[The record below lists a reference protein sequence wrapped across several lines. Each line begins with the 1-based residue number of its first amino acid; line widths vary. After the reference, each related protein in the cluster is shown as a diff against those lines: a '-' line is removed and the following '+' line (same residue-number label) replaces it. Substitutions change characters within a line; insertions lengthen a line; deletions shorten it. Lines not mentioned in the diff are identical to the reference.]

1 MRGLP
6 FFLALLVLLKI
17 QLIVGVWRYNN
28 ILEDENLFTLKNA
41 VFLKYDGSDFVE
53 WEYPESCNVNNKSS
67 PNAIMKCTSPGFQM
81 VKPLVS
87 SPEEEETRYL
97 FISDSFFSFIWYA
110 VVPIDRGSTET
121 SSKKVR
127 MWIIDPE
134 QADPAEINN
143 TALVPSTQSRYIT
156 KHFYNNGQYPVIT
169 LTSKQTHL
177 GHFQKDGY
185 WEAVIPG
192 DERYNDFHIYGQPIS
207 FQHRFVIEG
216 QHTFYWPEPTEPN
229 REREVSLRLAP
240 GSPLLLVWG
249 TCELYHGL
257 LLSDTGALITKNAF
271 LTSEELK
278 VDPGSLP
285 VPPEGYFTV
294 DQAALLE
301 DGIIFRIDGAL
312 YWRDNQDRVLTEH
325 PQLPTSGV
333 MGLYQ
338 RTCCASNYPVQDV
351 ELSSLIVWK
360 DNVLLVGPK
369 QLKNPGRANFLKI
382 VLTVP
387 PTVTFLTASFGS
399 HPASLATLVMN
410 SVPGAI
416 PRSFLT
422 SYNELVPSWITSTF
436 MTKFKLKDIP
446 KGPFEMRFLES
457 ADASLLLWNK
467 ETILYSFHND
477 NEWGEIRPFNASHL
491 SAAANGSK
499 IHQVA
504 LDNSWNMLVKME
516 NNILFY
522 CKVGM
527 HEVVRLHKWIEPDSR
542 MVLYLN
548 QKEQIHMLTLTP
560 EGLHVQKYPMLMET
574 KSAMKG
580 SYHDCPF
587 ISFEHSMNTISYNMD
602 KGDQMVL
609 WAQIVYPE
617 GKGVHVKLLSNNEDL
632 LNIEQK
638 SHFEGVNSVDT
649 VNTTFII
656 SQKVDYSDATS
667 YTHLTKKT
675 SGILTLELVPNQIGN
690 TCNLPKSRISH
701 FNVGCP
707 PNRHIRVARPWGM
720 PCEMHSLT
728 NYTILRSV
736 LRDQQQDD
744 LVVDYDWEKF
754 GCLLKTHYKNPFHPS
769 LDLYDGDNFV
779 RNVDANFIVW
789 DRFGRKDYSF
799 NATMRQVACL
809 REAQT
814 WSFML
819 TGGKSLEEAWGP
831 ENYRTC
837 FKVIP
842 GKLGNLDQPYEI
854 MNRSSKNFLTFSQVD
869 SATYVFNVKI
879 LDPNYSFCDLH
890 AVFAVQTYGITIPK
904 HQHLTTYVAIVFTLF
919 SLCILGYSYCQYV
932 TIFRYLLATRKHK
945 YE

>member
-6 FFLALLVLLKI
+6 FFLAVLVLLKI
-17 QLIVGVWRYNN
+17 EIIVGVWRYNN
-28 ILEDENLFTLKNA
+28 ILEDENLFTLHNA

-53 WEYPESCNVNNKSS
+53 WEYPECCNVNNKSS

-87 SPEEEETRYL
+87 SPEEEEARYL

-121 SSKKVR
+121 SAKKVR

-134 QADPAEINN
+134 QAYPAEINN

-156 KHFYNNGQYPVIT
+156 KHFYNNGQYPVIK
-169 LTSKQTHL
+169 LKSKQTHL

-192 DERYNDFHIYGQPIS
+192 DERFNDFHIYG
-207 FQHRFVIEG
+207 
-216 QHTFYWPEPTEPN
+216 
-229 REREVSLRLAP
+229 
-240 GSPLLLVWG
+240 SPLSLVWG
-249 TCELYHGL
+249 TCELYRGL

-271 LTSEELK
+271 LTSEELM
-278 VDPGSLP
+278 VDPGTLP

-301 DGIIFRIDGAL
+301 DGIIFRIDDAL

-333 MGLYQ
+333 MGIYQ

-360 DNVLLVGPK
+360 DNLLLVGPK
-369 QLKNPGRANFLKI
+369 QLKNPGRENFLKI
-382 VLTVP
+382 VLKVP
-387 PTVTFLTASFGS
+387 PRVTYLTASFGS
-399 HPASLATLVMN
+399 HPASLATLVMY

-416 PRSFLT
+416 PRNFLT

-491 SAAANGSK
+491 SAAAFGSK

-504 LDNSWNMLVKME
+504 LDHSWNMLVKME

-527 HEVVRLHKWIEPDSR
+527 HEVVRLHKWMEPDSR

-548 QKEQIHMLTLTP
+548 QKEQINMLTLTP
-560 EGLHVQKYPMLMET
+560 EGLHVQKYPMMMET

-602 KGDQMVL
+602 KGDQMVQ

-617 GKGVHVKLLSNNEDL
+617 GKGVHVKFLSNNADL
-632 LNIEQK
+632 LYIEQK

-667 YTHLTKKT
+667 YTQLTKKT
-675 SGILTLELVPNQIGN
+675 SGIVTLELVPNQIGN
-690 TCNLPKSRISH
+690 TCNLPMSRISH

-736 LRDQQQDD
+736 LRDPQQDD
-744 LVVDYDWEKF
+744 IVVYYDWEKF
-754 GCLLKTHYKNPFHPS
+754 GCLLKTHYKNQFLPS
-769 LDLYDGDNFV
+769 IDLYDGDSYV

-809 REAQT
+809 RESQT
-814 WSFML
+814 WISML

-837 FKVIP
+837 FK
-842 GKLGNLDQPYEI
+842 
-854 MNRSSKNFLTFSQVD
+854 VD

-904 HQHLTTYVAIVFTLF
+904 YQHLTTYVAIVFTLF
-919 SLCILGYSYCQYV
+919 SLCILGYSYCRYV
-932 TIFRYLLATRKHK
+932 TIFRNLLATKRHK

>member
-6 FFLALLVLLKI
+6 FFLAVLVLLKI
-17 QLIVGVWRYNN
+17 EIIVGVWRYNN
-28 ILEDENLFTLKNA
+28 ILEDENLFTLHNA

-53 WEYPESCNVNNKSS
+53 WEYPECCNVNNKSS

-87 SPEEEETRYL
+87 SPEEEEARYL

-121 SSKKVR
+121 SAKKVR

-134 QADPAEINN
+134 QAYPAEINN

-156 KHFYNNGQYPVIT
+156 KHFYNNGQYPVIK
-169 LTSKQTHL
+169 LKSKQTHL

-192 DERYNDFHIYGQPIS
+192 DERFNDFHIYGQPIS
-207 FQHRFVIEG
+207 FQHRFVIDG
-216 QHTFYWPEPTEPN
+216 QHTFYWPEPAEPN
-229 REREVSLRLAP
+229 GEREVSLRLAP
-240 GSPLLLVWG
+240 GSPLSLVWG
-249 TCELYHGL
+249 TCELYRGL

-271 LTSEELK
+271 LTSEELM
-278 VDPGSLP
+278 VDPGTLP

-301 DGIIFRIDGAL
+301 DGIIFRIDDAL

-333 MGLYQ
+333 MGIYQ
-338 RTCCASNYPVQDV
+338 RTCCASNYPVQ
-351 ELSSLIVWK
+351 
-360 DNVLLVGPK
+360 
-369 QLKNPGRANFLKI
+369 
-382 VLTVP
+382 
-387 PTVTFLTASFGS
+387 
-399 HPASLATLVMN
+399 
-410 SVPGAI
+410 
-416 PRSFLT
+416 
-422 SYNELVPSWITSTF
+422 
-436 MTKFKLKDIP
+436 
-446 KGPFEMRFLES
+446 
-457 ADASLLLWNK
+457 
-467 ETILYSFHND
+467 
-477 NEWGEIRPFNASHL
+477 
-491 SAAANGSK
+491 
-499 IHQVA
+499 
-504 LDNSWNMLVKME
+504 
-516 NNILFY
+516 
-522 CKVGM
+522 
-527 HEVVRLHKWIEPDSR
+527 
-542 MVLYLN
+542 
-548 QKEQIHMLTLTP
+548 
-560 EGLHVQKYPMLMET
+560 
-574 KSAMKG
+574 
-580 SYHDCPF
+580 
-587 ISFEHSMNTISYNMD
+587 
-602 KGDQMVL
+602 
-609 WAQIVYPE
+609 
-617 GKGVHVKLLSNNEDL
+617 
-632 LNIEQK
+632 
-638 SHFEGVNSVDT
+638 
-649 VNTTFII
+649 
-656 SQKVDYSDATS
+656 
-667 YTHLTKKT
+667 
-675 SGILTLELVPNQIGN
+675 
-690 TCNLPKSRISH
+690 ISH

-736 LRDQQQDD
+736 LRDPQQDD
-744 LVVDYDWEKF
+744 IVVYYDWEKF
-754 GCLLKTHYKNPFHPS
+754 GCLLKTHYKNQFLPS
-769 LDLYDGDNFV
+769 IDLYDGDSYV

-809 REAQT
+809 RESQT
-814 WSFML
+814 WISML

-837 FKVIP
+837 FKVSP

-904 HQHLTTYVAIVFTLF
+904 YQHLTTYVAIVFTLF
-919 SLCILGYSYCQYV
+919 SLCILGYSYCRYV
-932 TIFRYLLATRKHK
+932 TIFRNLLATKRHK